1 MRDSSISKKASSK
14 VQASTYAN
22 KGVFLLGSLNS
33 HNFRDMVYLLICR
46 RILYTEASF
55 RSRSSRDL
63 AALKSTN
70 RSRI

>member
-1 MRDSSISKKASSK
+1 M
-14 VQASTYAN
+14 QASTYAN
-22 KGVFLLGSLNS
+22 KRVFLLGSLNS